1 MVLDILK
8 WIWNNI
14 SNIKDFLGIIFTL
27 IATIIAVLTYKRARY
42 TLLQP
47 LRSEVIKRQTDLFI
61 EIMSVFSDESKLLQD
76 LDLNKIVTLNAFK
89 VLDEFGYI
97 LSETEALRKKCN
109 ENFVGG
115 MIVKR
120 GKQLDMF
127 ERPGALEEPKVNEDN
142 NAINLRKKIY
152 EDLKEGQI
160 DIEMICLTKKYYET
174 MEKYKSL
181 ATNAFLPKEIKELI
195 NQIIINTCD
204 DISIGLKQTLE
215 EFVLNVYNKRK
226 NGNEF
231 NINLIGVYND
241 FNVKR
246 HTNSHLINR
255 IREKTRDYLMIDTK
269 W

>member
-47 LRSEVIKRQTDLFI
+47 LRSEVIKRQTDLFVK
-61 EIMSVFSDESKLLQD
+61 IMSVFSDESALLQD
-76 LDLNKIVTLNAFK
+76 LDLDKIVTLNAFM

-97 LSETEALRKKCN
+97 LSESEALREKCKK
-109 ENFVGG
+109 NFVGG
-115 MIVKR
+115 IIVKR
-120 GKQLDMF
+120 GNQLDMF
-127 ERPGALEEPKVNEDN
+127 ERPEALEKSKANEDN
-142 NAINLRKKIY
+142 DTINLRKKVY
-152 EDLKEGQI
+152 EDLKDGQI
-160 DIEMICLTKKYYET
+160 DIEMIWLTKKYQET
-174 MEKYKSL
+174 MEKYKNL

-195 NQIIINTCD
+195 DQIIRNICD

-226 NGNEF
+226 NSDEF
-231 NINLIGVYND
+231 NINFIGVYND

-246 HTNSHLINR
+246 HTNSHLIDR